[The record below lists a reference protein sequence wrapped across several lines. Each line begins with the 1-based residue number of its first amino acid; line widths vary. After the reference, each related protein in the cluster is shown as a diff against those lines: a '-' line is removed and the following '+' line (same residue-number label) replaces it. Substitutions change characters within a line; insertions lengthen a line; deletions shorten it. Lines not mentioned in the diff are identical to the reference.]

1 MERRTQRG
9 EGLLVQA
16 AAAERQTSHL
26 SHREGGDQRV
36 DHAPR
41 GLIGR
46 HVELRQRRQPGQHLD
61 WEEVSHVTPA
71 DASGGLNAQWREL
84 TEGVEVG
91 ARQAA
96 QVEVQALQVCQV
108 SQVRREALQAS
119 RQTFVTGQVQL
130 SQRGEAAKSSTCRTA
145 EGGTATE
152 PVHLCPPLPVLL
164 CSFKVSHHMLP
175 DYMANTGQV
184 KV

>member
-26 SHREGGDQRV
+26 SQREGGDQRV

-46 HVELRQRRQPGQHLD
+46 HVQLRQRRQPGQHLD
-61 WEEVSHVTPA
+61 WEEVSHMTPA
-71 DASGGLNAQWREL
+71 DVSGGLNGQWREL
-84 TEGVEVG
+84 TEGAEVG
-91 ARQAA
+91 VRQAA
-96 QVEVQALQVCQV
+96 LAELQALQVCEV
-108 SQVRREALQAS
+108 SQVRGETLQAS

-130 SQRGEAAKSSTCRTA
+130 SQRGEAAESSTCRTA

-152 PVHLCPPLPVLL
+152 RVHLCPPLPVLL
-164 CSFKVSHHMLP
+164 CLFKV
-175 DYMANTGQV
+175 
-184 KV
+184 